1 MIARLVLGYI
11 LALPI
16 IVPIVAASTGT
27 LHSYSLVVTM
37 TSTRDGHLQ
46 VFYDDGGGYSEQR
59 SATVSLL
66 PTQQSHEYRL
76 ALPAG
81 RYRRLRMDPGTVGG
95 RYEIERAEIV
105 GYRDR
110 VAVRVPLAALRPAN
124 HVAGLELRDGRLV
137 IDTLPDATDP
147 QLEYVPETALLLPLP
162 LVNPPV
168 MALVAKACLVWLC
181 GVAVVYLG
189 GWLLRTW
196 QPTVEARFDGILQM
210 ARGHQRVTIC
220 FAALVATVVS
230 TYPLVF
236 LGRSLVTP
244 NNNALPLLYDS
255 PPFTPGST
263 DVVLEDVRGSDVS
276 ATIIQGLPHTSV
288 ERLALADGEVPLW
301 NRYNA
306 SGRPLW
312 GQGLTFMLDPLHW
325 ATLLGSE
332 PALGWDVKFIAHRLL
347 FAIGIGLLS
356 AAATGGL
363 GPSLLVA
370 AASVFGGIYSFRFN
384 HPALFALTY
393 APWVLLAWHHLAQA
407 KTRRQSAAAAIGLA
421 LSTSLLLVAAT
432 PKEAA
437 VMLLGVHAA
446 GALMVWF
453 SRTSWGECILRLCWA
468 AVAGIAVLLVTMPH
482 WLVFF
487 ETLGESFTVYDK
499 PVRRP
504 CGSLGGRGILP
515 QSSDAWPRRTRS
527 ASARTGVADGCRDG
541 PEAALAVSD
550 LRCRGG
556 CVGGTYRSRL
566 WRGSRIN
573 AGQIPLV
580 GNIGHI
586 NDAFVTAALPLL
598 LIVCACGARILLT
611 ATGPRVALVTCLV
624 GVLLFS
630 LLFVVQELASDGG
643 FEPLA
648 LMLITPLGLSI
659 PACLHR
665 IRTVGATLMS
675 CAAAFFAS
683 FVLLLPG
690 GLHVDSGIAVVDRLL
705 LQPRLRTVV
714 DQNSPAVDAI
724 HHASHE
730 PSRAIGVDWALFSG
744 SQALDELEGIGGAD
758 PLELPAYRELV
769 DASRMWRNWGWF
781 TMVLQ
786 ADVPRLSPLLDML
799 NVGYVLS
806 RPDNVPIGVSS
817 VAVVRPDRLVV
828 GRRPTAW
835 PRAFYVDGVTSYT
848 DAVDLLRHVASDDK
862 PIAGIQGSDTQASE
876 ATRRVANPTG
886 RVIPAVGYNLTANTT
901 SFTVRADGPGV
912 AVLTETFLPD
922 DFQATLNG
930 APVPYFRVN
939 HAFKGVVIP
948 SAGVWRVKFEY
959 RPKVLAPVARGWG
972 RRHCRAGGACISG
985 RQTAAYWRHSVTTGR
1000 TLQGGGQPVSI
1011 TIEANRSADSV
1022 RSRPHDSSTSIAVP

>member
-1 MIARLVLGYI
+1 M
-11 LALPI
+11 
-16 IVPIVAASTGT
+16 
-27 LHSYSLVVTM
+27 
-37 TSTRDGHLQ
+37 
-46 VFYDDGGGYSEQR
+46 
-59 SATVSLL
+59 
-66 PTQQSHEYRL
+66 
-76 ALPAG
+76 
-81 RYRRLRMDPGTVGG
+81 
-95 RYEIERAEIV
+95 
-105 GYRDR
+105 
-110 VAVRVPLAALRPAN
+110 
-124 HVAGLELRDGRLV
+124 
-137 IDTLPDATDP
+137 
-147 QLEYVPETALLLPLP
+147 
-162 LVNPPV
+162 
-168 MALVAKACLVWLC
+168 
-181 GVAVVYLG
+181 
-189 GWLLRTW
+189 
-196 QPTVEARFDGILQM
+196 
-210 ARGHQRVTIC
+210 
-220 FAALVATVVS
+220 VS

-263 DVVLEDVRGSDVS
+263 DVALEDVRGSDVS

-325 ATLLGSE
+325 ATLLGTE

-370 AASVFGGIYSFRFN
+370 SASVFGGIYSFRFN

-437 VMLLGVHAA
+437 VMLVGVHAA
-446 GALMVWF
+446 GTLMVWF

-468 AVAGIAVLLVTMPH
+468 AVAGIAVFLVTMPH

-499 PVRRP
+499 PYAI
-504 CGSLGGRGILP
+504 LAGRSEAVGFFLSP
-515 QSSDAWPRRTRS
+515 LTPGRVEPGLHLLALVLLTAVATAPRRLWQS
-527 ASARTGVADGCRDG
+527 PICAAAAVASAGLIAVAFG
-541 PEAALAVSD
+541 AVPASM
-550 LRCRGG
+550 LVR
-556 CVGGTYRSRL
+556 V
-566 WRGSRIN
+566 
-573 AGQIPLV
+573 PLV

-598 LIVCACGARILLT
+598 LIVCACGARVLLT
-611 ATGPRVALVTCLV
+611 ATGPRVVLVTCLV
-624 GVLLFS
+624 GILLFS
-630 LLFVVQELASDGG
+630 LLFVVQELAPDGG

-648 LMLITPLGLSI
+648 LILVTPLGLSI

-690 GLHVDSGIAVVDRLL
+690 GLHVDSGIPVVDRLL

-744 SQALDELEGIGGAD
+744 SQALYQLEGIGGAD

-769 DASRMWRNWGWF
+769 DASQMWRNWGWF
-781 TMVLQ
+781 TMVRQ

-817 VAVVRPDRLVV
+817 VAVFRPDRLVV

-848 DAVDLLRHVASDDK
+848 DAVDLLRHVASNGK
-862 PIAGIQGSDTQASE
+862 PIAGVQSIDTQATE

-886 RVIPAVGYNLTANTT
+886 RVIPAVGYRLTANTT
-901 SFTVRADGPGV
+901 SFTVRADAPGV

-930 APVPYFRVN
+930 ARVPYFRVN

-948 SAGVWRVKFEY
+948 SAGVWHVKFEY
-959 RPKVLAPVARGWG
+959 RPKYWRLSLAGWGGGIAVLAALALVGVR
-972 RRHCRAGGACISG
+972 
-985 RQTAAYWRHSVTTGR
+985 WRH
-1000 TLQGGGQPVSI
+1000 
-1011 TIEANRSADSV
+1011 
-1022 RSRPHDSSTSIAVP
+1022 TSNIR